1 MPLFSVIMPV
11 FNGAR
16 FLPDA
21 LASLRAQ
28 RPFDGGWE
36 AVATDD
42 GSLDGSRGL
51 LEDAAKDLP
60 LRIIDGA
67 RCGNWVASTNKALS
81 LCNGE
86 WVVFLHQDDAWAPSR
101 LCRLQETAEMFPECG
116 FLVNDTRFFGTD
128 GRDLGPW
135 RPPLP
140 AGFSPPARCVPP
152 MLVQNNFSVPGVAVR
167 RSLLEESGPLDE
179 KLRYTADWEA
189 WLRAAERGGVVRVK
203 ECLSYFRIH
212 GGSQTVADFAA
223 RRDAMRA
230 DLETVLDRHLPA
242 LGKWLSPR
250 QAARWARLARLGVEM
265 DLFLAA
271 AGMGASLP
279 WRSLLR
285 AASRAGAWRWP
296 AFLCLSRT
304 IQRVIPRLRGGIKRK
319 TP

>member
-28 RPFDGGWE
+28 EPFDGGWE
-36 AVATDD
+36 AVAADD
-42 GSLDGSRGL
+42 GSSDGSREL
-51 LEDAAKDLP
+51 LEAASKELP
-60 LRIIDGA
+60 LRVMDGA
-67 RCGNWVASTNKALS
+67 RRGNWVASTNKALS
-81 LCNGE
+81 LAHGE

-101 LCRLQETAEMFPECG
+101 LRRLKEAAARFPECG
-116 FLVNDTRFFGTD
+116 FFVNDTRFLGTD

-135 RPPLP
+135 RSPLP
-140 AGFSPPARCVPP
+140 EGFSPPARCVPP
-152 MLVQNNFSVPGVAVR
+152 MLVQNNFSVPGVAIR
-167 RSLLEESGPLDE
+167 RALLEEIGPLDE
-179 KLRYTADWEA
+179 TLRYTADWEA
-189 WLRAAERGGVVRVK
+189 WLCLAERGGVVRLK
-203 ECLSYFRIH
+203 EYLSYFRVH
-212 GGSQTVADFAA
+212 AGSQTVADFAA
-223 RRDAMRA
+223 RHDAMRT
-230 DLETVLDRHLPA
+230 DLEAVLEKHLPV

-265 DLFLAA
+265 NLFLAA

-296 AFLCLSRT
+296 AFLHLSRT
-304 IQRVIPRLRGGIKRK
+304 IQRSCPRFFGGIMRRQ
-319 TP
+319 P